1 MNYTSIEQ
9 SKKLLELG
17 MSPETAD
24 MHYGNMCVKGLGY
37 SDLFRAGL
45 SSYEEAVRNYD
56 NIKKEY
62 HVEKYEGIVA
72 WEVLPCWSVGALL
85 EIMPIIIRKDKRH
98 YYTLHII
105 GHRKVI
111 YAKNRCVFHK
121 EIARPLIDAC
131 YNMVVWLLENNFIKK
146 RE

>member
-1 MNYTSIEQ
+1 MNYTSVEQ

-17 MSPETAD
+17 ISPETAD
-24 MHYGNMCVKGLGY
+24 LK
-37 SDLFRAGL
+37 FK
-45 SSYEEAVRNYD
+45 YD
-56 NIKKEY
+56 HNEHHCIEIPMMVIVPNWDDEY
-62 HVEKYEGIVA
+62 NKDI
-72 WEVLPCWSVGALL
+72 PCWSVGALL

-131 YNMVVWLLENNFIKK
+131 YNMVVWLLENNFIRK